1 MRRLFW
7 VALGATAGVYVMRKV
22 TRTAEQLT
30 PQALAQSIAGL
41 GDAIRDFA
49 DAVTAGMAE
58 RELELREALGI
69 EDDHVDD
76 REGR

>member
-7 VALGATAGVYVMRKV
+7 VALGATAGIYVMRKV

-30 PQALAQSIAGL
+30 PQGLAQSIAGL

-69 EDDHVDD
+69 EDDVDD
-76 REGR
+76 RERL

>member
-22 TRTAEQLT
+22 TKTAEQFT
-30 PQALAQSIAGL
+30 PQGLASSIAGL

-49 DAVTAGMAE
+49 DSVTAGMAE
-58 RELELREALGI
+58 REIELREALGI
-69 EDDHVDD
+69 EDDH

>member
-7 VALGATAGVYVMRKV
+7 VAVGATAGIYVMRKV
-22 TRTAEQLT
+22 TKTAEHFT
-30 PQALAQSIAGL
+30 PQGLAQSITGL
-41 GDAIRDFA
+41 GEAIRDFA

-58 RELELREALGI
+58 REVELREALGI
-69 EDDHVDD
+69 EDEY